1 MYIPAVLRFY
11 NGYTIESLLKEPF
24 QVFLVLLNDM
34 FKLQAQES
42 IRQSVI
48 GNLANYEAGEQKRIL
63 DGWHQQSKGA
73 DDLIEQARILKEV
86 KNG

>member
-11 NGYTIESLLKEPF
+11 NGYTMETLLRESF

-34 FKLQAQES
+34 FKLQAQDN
-42 IRQSVI
+42 IRQAVVS
-48 GNLANYEAGEQKRIL
+48 NLANYDSNEQKRIL

-73 DDLIEQARILKEV
+73 DDLLNQAKILREV